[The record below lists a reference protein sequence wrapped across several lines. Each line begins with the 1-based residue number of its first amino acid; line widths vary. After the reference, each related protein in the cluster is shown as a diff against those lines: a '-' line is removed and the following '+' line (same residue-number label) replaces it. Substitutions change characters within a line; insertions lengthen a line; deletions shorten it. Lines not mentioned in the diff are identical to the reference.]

1 MNGCDWRRNVI
12 LHCMEGLTMPGSIRE
27 AEPAWRK
34 STGTAARRWGGKVEG
49 RVKEGGA
56 AMARGGRGELVA
68 DIVLWRQETL
78 CSFLSITVCQP
89 SRPILY
95 FFSHSLSLALH
106 SFGHCVP
113 SQRCL
118 GPPVVSTR
126 HHLFPVVTTAA
137 APTAA
142 IATTRLYSTISS

>member
-1 MNGCDWRRNVI
+1 
-12 LHCMEGLTMPGSIRE
+12 
-27 AEPAWRK
+27 
-34 STGTAARRWGGKVEG
+34 
-49 RVKEGGA
+49 
-56 AMARGGRGELVA
+56 MARGGKGELVT

-106 SFGHCVP
+106 SLGHCVP

-118 GPPVVSTR
+118 GPLVVSTR

-137 APTAA
+137 
-142 IATTRLYSTISS
+142 IATTRLCSTISS